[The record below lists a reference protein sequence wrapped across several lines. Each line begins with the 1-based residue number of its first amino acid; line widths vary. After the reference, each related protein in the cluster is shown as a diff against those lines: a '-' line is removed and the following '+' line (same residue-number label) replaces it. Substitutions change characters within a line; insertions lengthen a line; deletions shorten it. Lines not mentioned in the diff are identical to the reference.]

1 MRFFGADDR
10 FIAVI
15 RRTTLILL
23 GFTEQGKS
31 LQMTRKSGDRR
42 SIETLAVWAAEQGPF
57 PYGAAVVP
65 VVSAATFAYPDLASW
80 EAVATRH
87 AAGHIYSR
95 TTNPT
100 VSVLEEKMTC
110 LDGTDQALGFAT
122 GMAAISATLFGLL
135 SPGDRV
141 VSIKDTYGGTNV
153 LFEEFLPR
161 FSIAVTLCDT
171 NDAEAIE
178 TEIRRGCRLVYLE
191 TPTNPTLKVVD
202 IARIAAIARDCGA
215 FVITD
220 NTFATP
226 FNQRPSELGSDL
238 VVYSA
243 TKFLAGHS
251 DVLGGIVS
259 GRCDLMQ
266 KIFHYREI
274 TGGILH
280 AEAAYAILR
289 GLKTLALRMERSN
302 ANAMAVAEH
311 LRRHPGIDKVFYPGL
326 PDHPGYAVASRQM
339 TGFGGVLAFAPHG
352 GFDQVRHILDRLQLA
367 QRAAHLGGV
376 ATTAGPPSVTSHVEL
391 SAAERARAGIPENL
405 IRYSVGIEG
414 IDDLRADLDQALAE
428 I

>member
-1 MRFFGADDR
+1 
-10 FIAVI
+10 
-15 RRTTLILL
+15 
-23 GFTEQGKS
+23 
-31 LQMTRKSGDRR
+31 MTRQNGDRR
-42 SIETLAVWAAEQGPF
+42 SMETLAVWAAEQGPF
-57 PYGAAVVP
+57 PYGAAVMP

-80 EAVATRH
+80 EAVATRQVS
-87 AAGHIYSR
+87 GHIYSR

-100 VSVLEEKMTC
+100 VAVLEEKMTC
-110 LDGTDQALGFAT
+110 LDGTDQALGFST
-122 GMAAISATLFGLL
+122 GMAAISAALFGLL

-171 NDAEAIE
+171 SDADSIEA
-178 TEIRRGCRLVYLE
+178 EIRRGCRLVYLE

-215 FVITD
+215 LVITD

-259 GRCDLMQ
+259 GRRDLIQ
-266 KIFHYREI
+266 QIFHYREI

-311 LRRHPGIDKVFYPGL
+311 LRRHPGVDKVFYPGL
-326 PDHPGYAVASRQM
+326 PDHPGHAVASRQM

-352 GFDQVRHILDRLQLA
+352 GFDQVRRVLDRLKLA